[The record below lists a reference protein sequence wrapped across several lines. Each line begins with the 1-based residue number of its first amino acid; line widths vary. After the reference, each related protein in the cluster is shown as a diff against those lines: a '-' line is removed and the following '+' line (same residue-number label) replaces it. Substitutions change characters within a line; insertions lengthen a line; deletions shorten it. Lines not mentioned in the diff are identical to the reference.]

1 MCATSRAQV
10 DERRPRPT
18 RDAKKTRSNPFF
30 HPGERV
36 SIRQPQGSF
45 HVADRRAPPLPNLD
59 FLADVDAMGQAQLV
73 AHGELTPPDLLDAY
87 EQRLR
92 ATNPLIRAVVTSDVE
107 QARRRRPV
115 KGPLGGVP
123 FLIKDVMPYPGM
135 RCSFGAR
142 MFANNVAA
150 DSTPFGNRIDEAGL
164 VTVGKTASSE
174 FGLLGSTETLLE
186 GATHNPW
193 NLSYSAAGSSGG
205 AAAAVAAGIVPL
217 AHAND
222 GGGSIRVPASVCGV
236 FGLKPSRGRTV
247 QAMMMRSDFADLTAD
262 LCVSRTVRD
271 SALFLSLVEG
281 SELPPVGFVREPSK
295 RRLRIGAFTTT
306 LLGREPVP
314 EVRAAFEDSVA
325 LCRSL
330 GHEVILLD
338 APALDG
344 KALSRAFFT
353 VAGAALANLAAMM
366 GTNGLEPF
374 TRALIERFTSSGH
387 LETARDT
394 LRGAAQSYS
403 DLLATVDVTL
413 TPTLATLPWRLGHLS
428 PVLDYDTLIA
438 RTEETVCYT
447 PIHNAIGCPAMS
459 VPLHMSPDGLPIG
472 SHFAA
477 PVGREDVL
485 LALAYELEQARP
497 WRDRTPPFSYRRLV

>member
-1 MCATSRAQV
+1 M
-10 DERRPRPT
+10 P
-18 RDAKKTRSNPFF
+18 K
-30 HPGERV
+30 
-36 SIRQPQGSF
+36 
-45 HVADRRAPPLPNLD
+45 LD

-73 AHGELTPPDLLDAY
+73 AHGELTPRDLLDAY

-92 ATNPLIRAVVTSDVE
+92 ATNPLIRAVVTSDIE
-107 QARRRRPV
+107 QARRRPV

-123 FLIKDVMPYPGM
+123 FLIKDVTPYPGM

-142 MFANNVAA
+142 LFATNIAA
-150 DSTPFGNRIDEAGL
+150 ESTPFTQRIDDAGL
-164 VTVGKTASSE
+164 LTVGKTAASE

-193 NLSYSAAGSSGG
+193 NLAYSAAGSSGG

-222 GGGSIRVPASVCGV
+222 GGGSIRIPASVCGV

-247 QAMMMRSDFADLTAD
+247 PAMMMRSDFADLTAD

-281 SELPPVGFVREPSK
+281 NELPSVGFVREPSTQ
-295 RRLRIGAFTTT
+295 RLRIGAFTTT
-306 LLGREPVP
+306 LFGGEPAP
-314 EVRAAFEDSVA
+314 AVRAAFEDA
-325 LCRSL
+325 AELCRSL
-330 GHEVILLD
+330 GHEVIPLD
-338 APALDG
+338 APVLDG

-353 VAGAALANLAAMM
+353 VAGAALAGLSTMM
-366 GTNGLEPF
+366 SATLKRPLGSGELEPF
-374 TRALIERFTSSGH
+374 TRSLIERFMSSGG
-387 LETARDT
+387 LDGARDT
-394 LRGAAQSYS
+394 LRRAAQTYS
-403 DLLATVDVTL
+403 ELLATVDVVL
-413 TPTLATLPWRLGHLS
+413 TPTLATPPWRIGHLS

-438 RTEETVCYT
+438 RTEEAVCYT
-447 PIHNAIGCPAMS
+447 PIHNAIGAPAMS
-459 VPLHMSPDGLPIG
+459 VPLYLSPEGLPIG

-497 WRDRTPPFSYRRLV
+497 WRDRTPPFSYRRLA